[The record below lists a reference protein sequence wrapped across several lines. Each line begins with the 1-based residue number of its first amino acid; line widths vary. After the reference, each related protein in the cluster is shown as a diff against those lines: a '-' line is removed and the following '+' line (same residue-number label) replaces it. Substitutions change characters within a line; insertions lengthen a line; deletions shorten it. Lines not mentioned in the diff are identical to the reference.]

1 MNYEYECSIGD
12 ISDVLRKILQGMD
25 EASQETNEPEPKP
38 KYSDRY
44 REMYLITLEIEK
56 LEVEKQKLEKV
67 NKRMVELFDRLK
79 ELKSEV

>member
-1 MNYEYECSIGD
+1 MNYEYECNIGD

-25 EASQETNEPEPKP
+25 EASQETNEPQSKP
-38 KYSDRY
+38 KWSDRY

-56 LEVEKQKLEKV
+56 LEVEKRKLEEV
-67 NKRMVELFDRLK
+67 NKRMVELFDRLR